1 MEEHISLEPGRVLRG
16 GRRQEASAGK
26 ASPLFMLFPGKSSLS
41 QLLVWAS
48 SKAVPLG
55 A

>member
-16 GRRQEASAGK
+16 GRRQEASAEK
-26 ASPLFMLFPGKSSLS
+26 ASLFLLFPGKSSLS
-41 QLLVWAS
+41 QRLVWAS